1 MTKVLDVELGCLL
14 RATLRLQW
22 VNPRVDIIQSLCFL
36 YIAHQGLN
44 YLLLIMTVKDK
55 HITTVSTHKKGN
67 IIQNKGIS
75 FEYLDISNIK
85 LHRKFSFENYFST
98 QKVMTFVL
106 PCFCQFNLLFQ
117 LHFFYFIV
125 DEGVIFVFFLSL
137 QPFQ

>member
-14 RATLRLQW
+14 RATLRLQR
-22 VNPRVDIIQSLCFL
+22 VKPRVDIIQSLCFL

-75 FEYLDISNIK
+75 FEYLGISNIK
-85 LHRKFSFENYFST
+85 LHRKFSFENYFSR

-106 PCFCQFNLLFQ
+106 PCFCQFNLLFICIF
-117 LHFFYFIV
+117 LFYRRRRRYFRFFYV
-125 DEGVIFVFFLSL
+125 
-137 QPFQ
+137 